1 MADDTELEDM
11 RRRRMQQLQ
20 QQLQSQVQEQM
31 QQQLQEEEVA
41 RQIKAIVSRIM
52 TPEARQR
59 LANIRLARPMYA
71 RQIEIL
77 LIQLLQA
84 GKLPQKIDDALLL
97 ELLKKIG
104 GSKRETQIKRL

>member
-11 RRRRMQQLQ
+11 RRRRMQQL
-20 QQLQSQVQEQM
+20 